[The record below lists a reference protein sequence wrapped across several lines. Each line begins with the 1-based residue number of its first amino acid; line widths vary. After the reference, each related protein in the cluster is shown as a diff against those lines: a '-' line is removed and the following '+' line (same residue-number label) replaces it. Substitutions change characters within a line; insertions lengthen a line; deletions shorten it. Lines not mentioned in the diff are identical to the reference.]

1 MGSNRYP
8 LGLSAIAACAIAAL
22 ALPTRAQDIE
32 PRAYSNAPIGV
43 NFLVAGYAYTRG
55 GLAFDSALLITDPD
69 LHTSSA
75 VLAYATVLDL
85 GGKSAKFD
93 AIVPYT
99 SLEGT
104 AVYRGEPVERSVDG
118 FASPAFRLS
127 VNLYGAPALTAKE
140 FASWEQDLIVGVSLR
155 VSPPWSQYDNSRLV
169 NIGTHRWAFKPEIGI
184 SKAVGSWT
192 AEVKA
197 AAVVFTDNDDFFGGN
212 SVSQDPIYSVQ
223 GNLIY
228 GLRSGVW
235 VSLDATYFA
244 GGRTTL
250 NGERNYDLQQNLRL
264 GGTAAFP
271 VDRANSVKLYVSSGL
286 SARTGNEYDLVGV
299 AWQYRW
305 GGGL

>member
-1 MGSNRYP
+1 
-8 LGLSAIAACAIAAL
+8 LGLSAIAASAIAAL

-69 LHTSSA
+69 LRTSSA

-99 SLEGT
+99 WLEGT

-228 GLRSGVW
+228 GFSSGIW

-250 NGERNYDLQQNLRL
+250 NGVRNYDLQQNWRL

>member
-1 MGSNRYP
+1 MASNRCP
-8 LGLSAIAACAIAAL
+8 AGLSAIAAFTIAAL
-22 ALPTRAQDIE
+22 PIPARAQDIE

-69 LHTSSA
+69 LRTSSA

-99 SLEGT
+99 WLEGT

-155 VSPPWSQYDNSRLV
+155 VSPPWSQYDNTRLV
-169 NIGTHRWAFKPEIGI
+169 NIGTNRWAFKPEIGI

-228 GLRSGVW
+228 GFSSGIW

-250 NGERNYDLQQNLRL
+250 NGVRNYDLQQNWRL